1 MSPIRMS
8 VAVGLGLLIASFALG
23 AHASTS
29 PLAQSAPPAEG
40 FGRLKGFVLD
50 RGGARIPAAV
60 IVIEAENFVKESGY
74 TEDGS
79 YQVDL
84 PAGSYRVTVRSDG
97 FYPLRRERVRVSAG
111 TTKTLNFRLRGARR
125 GGR

>member
-1 MSPIRMS
+1 MQPCLSRS
-8 VAVGLGLLIASFALG
+8 SGSFALG

-29 PLAQSAPPAEG
+29 PLTQSAPPAES

-50 RGGARIPAAV
+50 RGGAPIPAAV
-60 IVIEAENFVKESGY
+60 IVIEPENFEKESGY

-97 FYPLRRERVRVSAG
+97 FYPLRRKRVRISAG
-111 TTKTLNFRLRGARR
+111 TTETLDFRLRGTRR
-125 GGR
+125 DGR

>member
-1 MSPIRMS
+1 MR

-23 AHASTS
+23 AQASTS
-29 PLAQSAPPAEG
+29 PLTQSTPPAKG

-50 RGGARIPAAV
+50 RGGARTPAAV
-60 IVIEAENFVKESGY
+60 IVIEAENFGKESGY

-84 PAGSYRVTVRSDG
+84 PADSYRVTVRSDG
-97 FYPLRRERVRVSAG
+97 FYPLRQARVRVRAG
-111 TTKTLNFRLRGARR
+111 TTTTLNFRLRGARR

>member
-1 MSPIRMS
+1 MR
-8 VAVGLGLLIASFALG
+8 VAVGIGLLIASFALG

-29 PLAQSAPPAEG
+29 PLTQSVPPAKG

-50 RGGARIPAAV
+50 RGWARIPAAI
-60 IVIEAENFVKESGY
+60 IVIEAENFGKESGY

-97 FYPLRRERVRVSAG
+97 FYPLRGGE
-111 TTKTLNFRLRGARR
+111 GARQCR
-125 GGR
+125 YDQDAQFQTQRCAPRRAVR

>member
-1 MSPIRMS
+1 MSPIRMR

-29 PLAQSAPPAEG
+29 PLTQSAPPAEG

-60 IVIEAENFVKESGY
+60 IVIEAENFGKESGY

-84 PAGSYRVTVRSDG
+84 PAGSYRVTARSDG

-125 GGR
+125 DGR